1 MGQFLGGVRIGACRV
16 GEPVN
21 PGCIR
26 RETGLKPLNG
36 FRLKGV
42 LTYCESL
49 HSFESG
55 THEIRNLFVETAH
68 SCTLLEFFAYN
79 SDILAQLPHGF
90 FAAKPRGRLSS

>member
-1 MGQFLGGVRIGACRV
+1 MDL
-16 GEPVN
+16 
-21 PGCIR
+21 
-26 RETGLKPLNG
+26 RETGLKPLND

-49 HSFESG
+49 LFFELG

-79 SDILAQLPHGF
+79 SDICRSYPMVF
-90 FAAKPRGRLSS
+90 SRRSRAAG